1 METENEKKNELLD
14 LTVIEQNKGSID
26 KLIETEIDTFGE
38 IIKEVKNFPYVDKFI
53 KFCKVG
59 YGVLNI
65 WHLRKIARFIK
76 GSETVSDEE
85 KDKYLSSLG
94 KKDKQRISGY
104 LANLL
109 YLSEDEEKA
118 EIMGLI
124 YAARVRN
131 MISNEEMLR
140 LCSDINK
147 VFVFDLRL
155 LAKYK
160 APCDYIDFTTDNL
173 YTGGLL
179 ELMSSAEETK
189 DNDGFIGMAIG
200 MRKYRLN
207 KMGEILFAI
216 LAEAGYVF
224 E

>member
-1 METENEKKNELLD
+1 METENYKNDELLD

-26 KLIETEIDTFGE
+26 KLVETEIDTFGE
-38 IIKEVKNFPYVDKFI
+38 IIKEGKDLPYIDKII

-59 YGVLNI
+59 FGILNI

-76 GSETVSDEE
+76 GSESVSDEE
-85 KDKYLSSLG
+85 KDKYLSSLD
-94 KKDKQRISGY
+94 KKDKKRISGY
-104 LANLL
+104 LTNLL

-118 EIMGLI
+118 AIMGLV

-131 MISNEEMLR
+131 RITNEDMLR
-140 LCSDINK
+140 LCSDVNK
-147 VFVFDLRL
+147 VFVFDLKL

-173 YTGGLL
+173 YAGGLL

-189 DNDGFIGMAIG
+189 GKDGFLGMAIG

-216 LAEAGYVF
+216 LAEAGYTF